1 MAHESEPLEELANAA
16 TLPDCIAK
24 INELI
29 RQINHMWHPDDP
41 EAH

>member
-1 MAHESEPLEELANAA
+1 MAHEFEPIEELATDA

-29 RQINHMWHPDDP
+29 RQMNHMWHPD
-41 EAH
+41 AQH

>member
-1 MAHESEPLEELANAA
+1 MEYEFEPIEELTTDA

-29 RQINHMWHPDDP
+29 RQMNHMWHP
-41 EAH
+41 EHE